1 MKKLNRDIIFCDTVS
16 NRYLYF
22 CLSEEYR
29 YRLYMYFHQY
39 SISRHACVSQ
49 NKRQWY
55 FAMLHGWLQNNVP
68 QEKLELIYTV
78 FTFEYI
84 LTQWTVNL
92 LKIWMFVLWNMLL
105 GIYVVFIFT
114 EASDECFNFCFCKIY
129 VKLISWHWSIWGC
142 KYCRKTYSEIGQF
155 HYNQGDRVGSSLSVY
170 ATVRS

>member
-1 MKKLNRDIIFCDTVS
+1 MLVYLRINVNDILQCYMVGCKTMCHKKN
-16 NRYLYF
+16 
-22 CLSEEYR
+22 LSY
-29 YRLYMYFHQY
+29 YILIPAMYY
-39 SISRHACVSQ
+39 V
-49 NKRQWY
+49 N
-55 FAMLHGWLQNNVP
+55 
-68 QEKLELIYTV
+68 IYTV